1 MGMEL
6 IGRRLSD
13 AELSAVRDDPE
24 TVEALLFG
32 DLDDDDAEMPEPE
45 LDLDK
50 FWHGVHF
57 LLTGSAW
64 GLGDGVAG
72 AAVLGGEEIGEDG
85 GYGPARLVT
94 ADRVRSVAD
103 ALDAL
108 DDDTL
113 RTRFDRPAM
122 KAAEIYPDIWDED
135 VSPDGFLA
143 HVAELRR
150 FYRTAADNGQALL
163 LMIT

>member
-1 MGMEL
+1 MEL

-13 AELSAVRDDPE
+13 AELKSVHDDPD

-32 DLDDDDAEMPEPE
+32 DLNDYDAEMPEPE
-45 LDLDK
+45 LNLDK
-50 FWHGVHF
+50 FWHGVHY
-57 LLTGSAW
+57 LLAGSAW
-64 GLGDGVAG
+64 DLGDGVAG
-72 AAVLGGEEIGEDG
+72 AAVLGGEDIGEDG

-94 ADRVRSVAD
+94 ADRVRVVAD

-113 RTRFDRPAM
+113 RARFDRRAM
-122 KAAEIYPDIWDED
+122 KAAEIYPDIWHED
-135 VSPDGFLA
+135 VPADRFLG
-143 HVAELRR
+143 HVADLRR
-150 FYRTAADNGQALL
+150 FYRSAADNDQALL